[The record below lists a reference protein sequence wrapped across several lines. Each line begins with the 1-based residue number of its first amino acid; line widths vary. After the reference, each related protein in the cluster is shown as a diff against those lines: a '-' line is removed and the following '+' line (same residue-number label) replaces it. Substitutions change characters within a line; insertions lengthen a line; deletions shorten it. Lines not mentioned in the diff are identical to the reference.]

1 MKVWGGDFMGNLSL
15 LTDFY
20 QINMMYAHYQQ
31 STLNKMVVF
40 DLYYRKN
47 PCNNGYAIVA
57 GLEQAIEYLSSLRF
71 TEEDIAYLQSVHK
84 YETGFIE
91 ELRSFR
97 FTGEVWAIPEG
108 TIVFPN
114 EPLLRI
120 QARVFEAHLIETAL
134 LNIINHQ
141 TLLATK
147 AARVVQSAGD
157 DPVLEFGL
165 RRAQGPDAGLYGA
178 RASYIGGVSST
189 SNVLAGKLFDI
200 PVAGTHAHA
209 YVQSYPTELDAFRAF
224 VQAFP
229 DNAIL
234 LVDTYDTLNSGLPN
248 AIQVFKELHQ
258 QLGREPKNYGV
269 RLDSGDLA
277 YLSKAARKLLDDA
290 GFHTAKIVAS
300 GDLDEFLIRD
310 LKMQGAQINV
320 WGVGTNLITSK
331 DCPALGGV
339 YKLSAEEEQGNFIPR
354 IKVSE
359 NPEKITNPG
368 VKKIIRFY
376 SKKTGR
382 ALADV
387 ILLDDEETP
396 KGQYEIFHPIFTL
409 KRKTLQSYFTEEL
422 LVPIFKEGELI
433 YQQPNIHEIR
443 KRVKEQ
449 TTHFAPEILRLTN
462 PHEYHVDLS
471 QSLWDLKQ
479 SLISKAKLNVQLD

>member
-1 MKVWGGDFMGNLSL
+1 
-15 LTDFY
+15 
-20 QINMMYAHYQQ
+20 MMYAHYQKG
-31 STLNKMVVF
+31 TMNKQVVF

-47 PCNNGYAIVA
+47 PCSNGYSIAA
-57 GLEQAIEYLSSLRF
+57 GLEQAIAYLSTLMF
-71 TEEDIAYLQSVHK
+71 TDGDLAYLQQVEN
-84 YETGFIE
+84 YEIGFIE
-91 ELRSFR
+91 ELRKLR
-97 FTGEVWAIPEG
+97 FSGSVWAIPEG

-114 EPLLRI
+114 EPLLRV

-134 LNIINHQ
+134 LNMINHQ

-147 AARVVQSAGD
+147 AARVKHSAGD

-165 RRAQGPDAGLYGA
+165 RRAQGPDAGIYGA

-189 SNVLAGKLFDI
+189 SNVLAGKLFNI
-200 PVAGTHAHA
+200 PIAGTHAHA
-209 YVQSYPTELDAFRAF
+209 YVQSYPTEIEAFRAF
-224 VQAFP
+224 VEAFP

-234 LVDTYDTLNSGLPN
+234 LVDTYDTLSSGLPN
-248 AIQVFKELHQ
+248 AIQTFKELHQ
-258 QLGREPKNYGV
+258 KLGREPRNYGI

-277 YLSKAARKLLDDA
+277 YLSKEARIRLNEA
-290 GFHTAKIVAS
+290 GFTTAKIVAS
-300 GDLDEFLIRD
+300 GDLDEYLIRD

-339 YKLSAEEEQGNFIPR
+339 YKLSAEEEEGVFEPR

-368 VKKIIRFY
+368 VKKIVRFH

-387 ILLDDEETP
+387 IMLDEEETP
-396 KGQYEIFHPIFTL
+396 TGSYEIFHPIFTL
-409 KRKTLQSYFTEEL
+409 KRKTLQIYYTEEL
-422 LVPIFKEGELI
+422 LVPIFNEGELI
-433 YQQPNIHEIR
+433 YQSPALHEIR
-443 KRVKEQ
+443 QRAIQQ
-449 TTHFAPEILRLTN
+449 TQQFAPEILRLTN

-471 QSLWDLKQ
+471 KKLWELKNN
-479 SLISKAKLNVQLD
+479 LITKAKLEVELE